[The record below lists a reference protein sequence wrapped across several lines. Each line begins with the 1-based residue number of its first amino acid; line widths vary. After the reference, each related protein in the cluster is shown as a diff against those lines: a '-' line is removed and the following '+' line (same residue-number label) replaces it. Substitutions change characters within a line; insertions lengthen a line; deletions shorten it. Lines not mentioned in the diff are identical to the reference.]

1 MTAYKVPPMALA
13 VAVTVALVCGLVPAQ
28 EAPSPQ
34 GKEIAQLWEDFLHYI
49 RIARSDLAQSFGQAI
64 LDSGTEP
71 QEIYLLSVQTRGTS
85 AALSRGSRLDG
96 MAVII
101 GQLRQM
107 IERGHEA
114 LRQDPE
120 QIANSIALLSGTVRG
135 YEMGAR
141 RLSESGEYALPQLI
155 QKLRDP
161 GTPVTLRER
170 ITEVLP
176 RLGKDAVRPLS
187 VALQAKDSALLE
199 VMASALARIEY
210 PHASA
215 RLKELSQRPGLLA
228 RTKRAAE
235 NALLACG
242 GESAMAKTTAALY
255 YEQAVNYYYQKPSV
269 APDLRYSTAN
279 VWYWLEERGLTYRVV
294 PREVFCDVYAM
305 RMCRLALAHD
315 ANFYPAVSLW
325 VAANL
330 KRKADLPEGADDPT
344 YGEQTPDPTYFALA
358 SSAKYLQ
365 HVLARGLRDGNSA
378 VAKGAIAALAQ
389 TSGAKNLVTPI
400 SGGAQPLVEALGYA
414 DRHVRFLAAI
424 SLANALPDKR
434 FNGYQSVVPQLVQA
448 IRQTGQKTA
457 LMAIADQELANRVK
471 DSIRAAGYEVIDKPD
486 PSAAIAEA
494 HRSAGVDVVVLATRP
509 SPVEVINTLRQDSL
523 LATLP
528 VVMVGTTEAVKAL
541 AAKDLRIVQIE
552 TSADSQ
558 AIATGLAKASGL
570 ASGEKMTDQQAA
582 DWSVQAA
589 NAVEYLGA
597 TSNKVYDITRAAPAL
612 INAVNDQR
620 EEVRLASLAA
630 LAVMELADAQRAI
643 ATAAVDD
650 SNDEGLRIEAFNNLS
665 ASLRRFGNQLTD
677 ELAEAVIQVVVGDGS
692 SELLSA
698 AAQALGAMDLPSEKV
713 KSLILKTSN

>member
-215 RLKELSQRPGLLA
+215 RLKELSQ
-228 RTKRAAE
+228 
-235 NALLACG
+235 
-242 GESAMAKTTAALY
+242 
-255 YEQAVNYYYQKPSV
+255 
-269 APDLRYSTAN
+269 
-279 VWYWLEERGLTYRVV
+279 
-294 PREVFCDVYAM
+294 
-305 RMCRLALAHD
+305 
-315 ANFYPAVSLW
+315 
-325 VAANL
+325 
-330 KRKADLPEGADDPT
+330 
-344 YGEQTPDPTYFALA
+344 
-358 SSAKYLQ
+358 
-365 HVLARGLRDGNSA
+365 
-378 VAKGAIAALAQ
+378 
-389 TSGAKNLVTPI
+389 
-400 SGGAQPLVEALGYA
+400 
-414 DRHVRFLAAI
+414 
-424 SLANALPDKR
+424 
-434 FNGYQSVVPQLVQA
+434 
-448 IRQTGQKTA
+448 
-457 LMAIADQELANRVK
+457 
-471 DSIRAAGYEVIDKPD
+471 
-486 PSAAIAEA
+486 
-494 HRSAGVDVVVLATRP
+494 
-509 SPVEVINTLRQDSL
+509 
-523 LATLP
+523 
-528 VVMVGTTEAVKAL
+528 
-541 AAKDLRIVQIE
+541 
-552 TSADSQ
+552 
-558 AIATGLAKASGL
+558 
-570 ASGEKMTDQQAA
+570 
-582 DWSVQAA
+582 
-589 NAVEYLGA
+589 
-597 TSNKVYDITRAAPAL
+597 
-612 INAVNDQR
+612 
-620 EEVRLASLAA
+620 
-630 LAVMELADAQRAI
+630 
-643 ATAAVDD
+643 
-650 SNDEGLRIEAFNNLS
+650 
-665 ASLRRFGNQLTD
+665 
-677 ELAEAVIQVVVGDGS
+677 
-692 SELLSA
+692 
-698 AAQALGAMDLPSEKV
+698 
-713 KSLILKTSN
+713 